1 MSDRPARRPPA
12 ASASPTKGEQ
22 TRAAILDTA
31 CKISSRDGLDQIT
44 IGGLADATG
53 MSKSGLF
60 AHFGSREEL
69 QLAVLARGEELF
81 AQNVVVPALKEPR
94 GVPRLRALFTHWLE
108 WTDSAALPGG
118 CIMLGAAAEFDDRPG
133 VVRDALVRGQRA
145 WMETLKKAVRLS
157 IEEGHLAPDTD
168 TEQFAFECFGVALA
182 YHYHRRLLGDARAR
196 RKALAAHDALIDR
209 HRAVA
214 ARRVR
219 ALSR

>member
-1 MSDRPARRPPA
+1 MSDRPVHR
-12 ASASPTKGEQ
+12 SPSLSPSKGEQ

-31 CKISSRDGLDQIT
+31 CKVCSRDGLDQIT
-44 IGGLADATG
+44 IGTLAEASG

-69 QLAVLARGEELF
+69 QLAVLTRGEELF
-81 AQNVVVPALKEPR
+81 AHNVIEPALKEPR
-94 GVPRLRALFTHWLE
+94 GVPRLRALFAHWLE

-133 VVRDALVRGQRA
+133 AVRDALVRGQRA

-157 IEEGHLAPDTD
+157 VEEGHLAAGTD
-168 TEQFAFECFGVALA
+168 AEQFAFECLGIALA
-182 YHYHRRLLGDARAR
+182 FHYHRRLLGDTRAR

-209 HRAVA
+209 HRAVP

-219 ALSR
+219 AVSR

>member
-1 MSDRPARRPPA
+1 MSDRPTRHSPA
-12 ASASPTKGEQ
+12 PSALPSKGEQ

-31 CKISSRDGLDQIT
+31 CKVCSRDGLDQIT
-44 IGGLADATG
+44 IGSLAEATG

-69 QLAVLARGEELF
+69 QLAVLARGEQLF
-81 AQNVVVPALKEPR
+81 ADTVIVPALKEPR
-94 GVPRLRALFTHWLE
+94 GVPRLRALFARWLE

-133 VVRDALVRGQRA
+133 AVRDALVRGQRA
-145 WMETLKKAVRLS
+145 WMELLKKAVRLAV
-157 IEEGHLAPDTD
+157 EEGHLRPDTD

-182 YHYHRRLLGDARAR
+182 FHYHRRLLGDARAR
-196 RKALAAHDALIDR
+196 RKALAAHDALIER
-209 HRAVA
+209 HRAIP

-219 ALSR
+219 AVSR